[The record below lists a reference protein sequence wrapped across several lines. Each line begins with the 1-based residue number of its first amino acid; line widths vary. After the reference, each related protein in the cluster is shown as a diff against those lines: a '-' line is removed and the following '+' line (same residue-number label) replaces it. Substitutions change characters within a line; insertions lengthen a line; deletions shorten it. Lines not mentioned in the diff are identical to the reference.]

1 MNKRKLLLVF
11 GGESPEHEISILSAK
26 NVAAAIDQN
35 KYQVMYCY
43 ITKSGTWVLQ
53 DNWIGDAPKE
63 VGDRIAAIP
72 GAKQFINVSDNSIL
86 EVDVVFPVLH
96 GKNGEDGTI
105 QGLFAMMKLPVVG
118 CNVESSALCMH
129 KDATKRVLSS
139 YGVKVTNGITVRSG
153 YDANQ
158 LQLNISKNLS
168 NAPWFVKPSRVGSS
182 IGVRKVLEES
192 ELADA
197 IDNALQFD
205 DTVLIEEAIIGRE
218 LEVAVLGNVPRHSAS
233 VVGEIITGA
242 EFYDYDDKYSE
253 DSDSEVKLN
262 VTLPADIEEN
272 IRSIAERTFEYLGC
286 SGLSRVDFLM
296 DTDNNLYVNEVNTMP
311 GFTNISMYPK
321 LWQEQGISYT
331 ELVDNLIDL
340 ALE

>member
-1 MNKRKLLLVF
+1 MIKTKLLLIF

-35 KYQVMYCY
+35 KYQVTYCY
-43 ITKSGTWVLQ
+43 ITKDGAWVLQ
-53 DNWIGDAPKE
+53 DNWTGDEPKE
-63 VGDRIAAIP
+63 VGDRIAVIP
-72 GAKQFINVSDNSIL
+72 GAKQCMNVSDNSVL
-86 EVDVVFPVLH
+86 EFDVAFPVLH

-105 QGLFAMMKLPVVG
+105 QGLLAMMKLPMVG

-129 KDATKRVLSS
+129 KDATKRVLAS
-139 YGVKVTNGITVRSG
+139 YGIPVANGMTVHSG
-153 YDANQ
+153 YDIEQ
-158 LQLNISKNLS
+158 VQIDVSKKLGA
-168 NAPWFVKPSRVGSS
+168 APWFVKPSRVGSS
-182 IGVRKVLEES
+182 IGVRKVANES
-192 ELADA
+192 ELTDA
-197 IDNALQFD
+197 IVNALQFD

-253 DSDSEVKLN
+253 DSESQVKLN

-286 SGLSRVDFLM
+286 GGLSRVDFLM
-296 DTDNNLYVNEVNTMP
+296 DGEGKLYVNEVNTMP

-321 LWQEQGISYT
+321 LWQEQGVSYA
-331 ELVDNLIDL
+331 ELIDSLIEL